1 MNTMN
6 ADTVSKLK
14 RASMIIIG
22 AVVLA
27 GVGYWYGSS
36 SAAPKMVAVSQT
48 GCGAAA
54 ASFGVPLETI
64 KRGAPTLAASFG
76 PMEIPAA
83 SQVRLHFDPAADG
96 KGREVKL
103 IGDVLHLPVT
113 YGAANNVPE
122 RIRMTCRDGAIATI
136 RYEGGKH
143 ASATFQVVHQ
153 EISMLDP
160 QG

>member
-1 MNTMN
+1 MN
-6 ADTVSKLK
+6 ADTLPKLK
-14 RASMIIIG
+14 RASMIVIG
-22 AVVLA
+22 AVVVA
-27 GVGYWYGSS
+27 GGSYWYGSS

-48 GCGAAA
+48 GCGVAA

-96 KGREVKL
+96 TGREVKL

-113 YGAANNVPE
+113 YGAAGNVPE

-136 RYEGGKH
+136 RYEGGKR

>member
-1 MNTMN
+1 MKFDAETL
-6 ADTVSKLK
+6 AKLKTVSL
-14 RASMIIIG
+14 IVVG
-22 AVVLA
+22 AVVVA
-27 GVGYWYGSS
+27 GGSYWYGSS

-103 IGDVLHLPVT
+103 IGDVLHLPVS
-113 YGAANNVPE
+113 YGNANNVPE

-136 RYEGGKH
+136 RYEGGKR

-153 EISMLDP
+153 EVSMLDP
-160 QG
+160 QAE

>member
-1 MNTMN
+1 MKFD
-6 ADTVSKLK
+6 AEFLAKLK
-14 RASMIIIG
+14 RASLIVVG
-22 AVVLA
+22 AVVVA
-27 GVGYWYGSS
+27 GGSYWYGSS
-36 SAAPKMVAVSQT
+36 SAAPKMVAVTQT

-54 ASFGVPLETI
+54 ASFGVPLESI

-113 YGAANNVPE
+113 YGAAGNVPE

-136 RYEGGKH
+136 RYEAGKRG
-143 ASATFQVVHQ
+143 AATYSVVYQ
-153 EISMLDP
+153 EISMLDT
-160 QG
+160 QAE